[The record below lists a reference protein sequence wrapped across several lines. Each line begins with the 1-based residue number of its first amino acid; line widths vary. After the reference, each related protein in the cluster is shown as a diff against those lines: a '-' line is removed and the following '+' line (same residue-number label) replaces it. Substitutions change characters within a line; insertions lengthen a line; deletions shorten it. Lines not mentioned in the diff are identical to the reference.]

1 MHMSYGVLASK
12 GGVSLL
18 VESTRGTGGVQSDAA
33 IDRFQTVWG
42 ATWVAGRLTLTK
54 LHLTYMPNRVGKGA
68 AMLKIDLRDVT
79 GVELSGGRSRSAD
92 RRARGGGQGRPTRLS
107 SASAPLRRPRYRT
120 RYRGL
125 RASALDPGASLV
137 CP

>member
-79 GVELSGGRSRSAD
+79 GVELSGGRVSKVIGIRPPSHVLRVRTLGAAGLAQQIAELAEEAKAA
-92 RRARGGGQGRPTRLS
+92 RR
-107 SASAPLRRPRYRT
+107 
-120 RYRGL
+120 
-125 RASALDPGASLV
+125 V
-137 CP
+137 